1 MAHSIETMISEAELQ
16 AQVVKLAAEIDKDY
30 TEQDNL
36 LLVGLLKGS
45 VLFMA
50 DLCRAMKTPISMDF
64 MNVSSYGA
72 GTESSGDV
80 KVLKDLDQD
89 IKGRHILIVEDIIDT
104 GNTLNKVVEMLKLR
118 DPASLKIASLLDKP
132 SRRVVNV
139 PVDYIGFEIPDE
151 FVIGYGLDWAEKY
164 RDLPFIGKVIQQG

>member
-1 MAHSIETMISEAELQ
+1 MAHSVETMISEAELTAGI
-16 AQVVKLAAEIDKDY
+16 AQLAEQIDQDY
-30 TEQDNL
+30 TEEHDL

-89 IKGRHILIVEDIIDT
+89 IKGRHVLIVEDIVDT
-104 GNTLNKVVEMLKLR
+104 GNTLNKVIEMLKLR
-118 DPASLKIASLLDKP
+118 DPASLKVCSLLDKP
-132 SRRVVNV
+132 SRRVIQV